1 MMQTEKVV
9 GTREEE
15 IYGGDIIEGN
25 ALTGTDANLTTIVE
39 FMVNMVMELIFVRGE
54 QAVMI
59 GMTSIRKGID
69 MIAGKIMV
77 KMEKEDTIIIMGAKV
92 EQ

>member
-15 IYGGDIIEGN
+15 IYVGDIIEGN

-39 FMVNMVMELIFVRGE
+39 FVVNMVMELIFVRGE